1 MYGSTNLCGFMAYT
15 DAVNP
20 GAEAGTGAGGAICDV
35 GDPFASQVLWYFKY
49 NDDLVDAA
57 GHLTGAQTNTRFA
70 SDGPYGLGEKC
81 LETNYSYST
90 PSYAYETAGDTAI
103 GTGDFTMEIWCEFKP
118 WHPLHHYVWEEVAGG
133 GGQYISY
140 VKDGATFGFYVVS
153 GRVNLGADL
162 AAETWH
168 WLVFQ
173 RESGTIHTWINGTK
187 HATTISDSTD
197 LDGFSTGRMGGSDPA
212 YYMRVAEHRCTKA
225 ARYDTAGNI
234 AVPTA
239 PYA

>member
-1 MYGSTNLCGFMAYT
+1 MFGATQFCGFMAY
-15 DAVNP
+15 P
-20 GAEAGTGAGGAICDV
+20 GAGAMET
-35 GDPFASQVLWYFKY
+35 DPFADQVLWYAKF
-49 NDDLVDAA
+49 DDSLVEETAN
-57 GHLTGAQTNTRFA
+57 LTIAQTNTRFA